1 MANQGLAP
9 SEQAALQ
16 QFENQRT
23 HIAGAA
29 EFLASQRL
37 FWEERANR
45 KRVAPHTPMQ
55 SGSGTPAGD
64 HDAAPSGA
72 TGSDALGPSLVQPV
86 TVQDE
91 AAFAFTAADQG
102 VDINV
107 AANLQN
113 WLTTPVQTNRD
124 VLRLVRS
131 YHKQVIRPEYYN
143 IAIQLETALKHID
156 DKVFQTKRELAWM
169 SADNRSQQKHMA
181 GLQLITTG
189 WPAGVRPEQRLYL
202 IGWMLQQIPA
212 VTTFLQ
218 VRGLLQD
225 HNSTTQYLNV
235 LSTEP
240 TTVPQG
246 TFFSTMTVL
255 SFKAWDMGQAFI
267 QKYGGGSGTPL
278 YLAEDQPMRGHH
290 VKVVPNSPQWQRKT
304 ESPLR
309 VILAAMN
316 SADHNP
322 DNKKF
327 IILWKSLTIMEPMEQ
342 NADFKEDARAWARIH
357 YQNKDGEFEGRMEIV
372 PELSRIL
379 FSGPENVDAKEET
392 LWEEKWGQVQW
403 GPQRELDEADKAA
416 FGAALQESKGSGKGV
431 SYKGKR
437 HWSAPM
443 VHSSYYAPFPFELN
457 IVEYKVRCYA
467 AAGRRPCC
475 MHIPRK
481 ARASGARR
489 GDGQRR
495 DHNAGRAHNGCSSGP
510 QRQGQRQKLLM
521 GSLVPRE
528 IGLPRPTTPTLERV
542 EELCVSSL
550 GFLGK
555 CPASRTTA
563 LAVGSLSSFS
573 LFFFGS
579 RRAGST
585 ETTTPKQG
593 SRQGSTTG

>member
-1 MANQGLAP
+1 MANQGLTP

-45 KRVAPHTPMQ
+45 KRVAPQTPMQ

-64 HDAAPSGA
+64 HDAAPTGA
-72 TGSDALGPSLVQPV
+72 TGSDALGPSLAQPV

-113 WLTTPVQTNRD
+113 RLTTPVQTNRD

-156 DKVFQTKRELAWM
+156 DKVFQTRRELAWM

-212 VTTFLQ
+212 VATFLQ

-255 SFKAWDMGQAFI
+255 SFKAWDMRQAFI

-290 VKVVPNSPQWQRKT
+290 VKVVPNSPQWQRKL

-327 IILWKSLTIMEPMEQ
+327 IILCKSLTIMEPMEQ

-357 YQNKDGEFEGRMEIV
+357 SL
-372 PELSRIL
+372 PE
-379 FSGPENVDAKEET
+379 
-392 LWEEKWGQVQW
+392 
-403 GPQRELDEADKAA
+403 
-416 FGAALQESKGSGKGV
+416 
-431 SYKGKR
+431 
-437 HWSAPM
+437 
-443 VHSSYYAPFPFELN
+443 
-457 IVEYKVRCYA
+457 
-467 AAGRRPCC
+467 
-475 MHIPRK
+475 
-481 ARASGARR
+481 
-489 GDGQRR
+489 
-495 DHNAGRAHNGCSSGP
+495 
-510 QRQGQRQKLLM
+510 QGW
-521 GSLVPRE
+521 
-528 IGLPRPTTPTLERV
+528 
-542 EELCVSSL
+542 
-550 GFLGK
+550 
-555 CPASRTTA
+555 
-563 LAVGSLSSFS
+563 
-573 LFFFGS
+573 
-579 RRAGST
+579 
-585 ETTTPKQG
+585 
-593 SRQGSTTG
+593 

>member
-1 MANQGLAP
+1 MANQGLTP

-45 KRVAPHTPMQ
+45 KRVAPQTPMQ

-72 TGSDALGPSLVQPV
+72 AGSDALGPSLVQPV

-107 AANLQN
+107 AANLQI

-169 SADNRSQQKHMA
+169 SADNRSLQKHMA

-246 TFFSTMTVL
+246 TFFSTMTVF
-255 SFKAWDMGQAFI
+255 SFKAWDMRQAFI

-278 YLAEDQPMRGHH
+278 YLAEDQPMRGQHI
-290 VKVVPNSPQWQRKT
+290 KVVPNSPQWQRKL

-309 VILAAMN
+309 VTLAAMN

-416 FGAALQESKGSGKGV
+416 FGAALQESKGTGKGV
-431 SYKGKR
+431 SYKGRR

-457 IVEYKVRCYA
+457 IVEVDHIAFSWDEYCTKCGATQQLVGDPA
-467 AAGRRPCC
+467 ACTYQGKPVLPEPDVA
-475 MHIPRK
+475 M
-481 ARASGARR
+481 AS
-489 GDGQRR
+489 
-495 DHNAGRAHNGCSSGP
+495 
-510 QRQGQRQKLLM
+510 
-521 GSLVPRE
+521 E
-528 IGLPRPTTPTLERV
+528 
-542 EELCVSSL
+542 
-550 GFLGK
+550 
-555 CPASRTTA
+555 
-563 LAVGSLSSFS
+563 
-573 LFFFGS
+573 
-579 RRAGST
+579 
-585 ETTTPKQG
+585 ETTTPAGPTMSAPAAPKG
-593 SRQGSTTG
+593 RGRGKNS